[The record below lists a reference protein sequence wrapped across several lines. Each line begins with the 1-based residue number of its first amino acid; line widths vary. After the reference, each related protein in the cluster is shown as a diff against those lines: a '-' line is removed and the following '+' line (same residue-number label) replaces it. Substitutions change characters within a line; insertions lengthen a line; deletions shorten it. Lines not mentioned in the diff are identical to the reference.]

1 MKIEFEKQFGQGVD
15 PWYAKAERW
24 AKKQKFPISFLALGI
39 IAYLKKVWIN
49 VKVEN
54 TMRSVD
60 ADIKKIHELWDEE
73 ETNNRMNVIA
83 QNGNDGLHYSET
95 PSEVNGLN
103 DMSISF
109 SQEEDPS
116 SDDTHLFL
124 FLHGKVYQFSY
135 LVFSLQSRL
144 LF

>member
-1 MKIEFEKQFGQGVD
+1 MITPKVNWEFEKQFGKGVD

-24 AKKQKFPISFLALGI
+24 AKKQKVPISFLALGL

-49 VKVEN
+49 VKIEN
-54 TMRSVD
+54 TMKDVD
-60 ADIKKIHELWDEE
+60 RQVEDLHELWDEE

-95 PSEVNGLN
+95 PSEVDGLN

-109 SQEEDPS
+109 SKEEDPS
-116 SDDTHLFL
+116 SDDTH
-124 FLHGKVYQFSY
+124 
-135 LVFSLQSRL
+135 
-144 LF
+144 

>member
-1 MKIEFEKQFGQGVD
+1 MKIEFEKQFGKGVD

-49 VKVEN
+49 VKIEN
-54 TMRSVD
+54 TMMNVD
-60 ADIKKIHELWDEE
+60 RQVEDLHELWDEE
-73 ETNNRMNVIA
+73 ESNNRMNVIA

-95 PSEVNGLN
+95 PSEVDGLN

-109 SQEEDPS
+109 SKEEDPS
-116 SDDTHLFL
+116 SDDTH
-124 FLHGKVYQFSY
+124 
-135 LVFSLQSRL
+135 SL
-144 LF
+144 

>member
-1 MKIEFEKQFGQGVD
+1 MKIEFEKQFGKGVD

-49 VKVEN
+49 VKIEN
-54 TMRSVD
+54 TMMSVD

-95 PSEVNGLN
+95 PSEVDGLN

-109 SQEEDPS
+109 SSEEEDPS
-116 SDDTHLFL
+116 FDDTHSF
-124 FLHGKVYQFSY
+124 
-135 LVFSLQSRL
+135 
-144 LF
+144 